1 MQRLFIWG
9 VWVFLGTVLS
19 IVVALVLVERQTA
32 PYIYTAVAEVP
43 PTTAAVVLGASVY
56 KNGTLSP
63 VLKQRADKALELYQL
78 GKVHKILVTGDNSE
92 VSHNEVN
99 PVGKYLESAGVPKQ
113 DIFLDHAGFDT
124 YSSMY
129 RAQAVFTIRS
139 MTIVS
144 QPFHLARAVFIA
156 RVLGIEAYGAEA
168 GYGELFVYNTWRE
181 VPATVKALIDLGVNR
196 SPKYLGPQFPI
207 EGDGS
212 STWGIEE

>member
-1 MQRLFIWG
+1 MRRLFIWG
-9 VWVFLGTVLS
+9 VWVFLGIVLC
-19 IVVALVLVERQTA
+19 IVAALILVERQTA
-32 PYIYTAVAEVP
+32 PYIFTLAASTP
-43 PTTAAVVLGASVY
+43 TTTAAVVLGASVY

-63 VLKQRADKALELYQL
+63 VLKQRADRALELYQL
-78 GKVHKILVTGDNSE
+78 GKVHKVLVTGDNSE

-99 PVGKYLESAGVPKQ
+99 PVGKYLEGRGVPKQ

-129 RAQAVFTIRS
+129 RAKAVFAIRS

-156 RVLGIEAYGAEA
+156 RMLGVDAYGSEA
-168 GYGELFVYNTWRE
+168 GEGEQFVYNTWRE
-181 VPATVKALIDLGVNR
+181 VPATIKALIDLMISR
-196 SPKYLGPQFPI
+196 SPQYLGPQFPI

-212 STWGIEE
+212 NTWE